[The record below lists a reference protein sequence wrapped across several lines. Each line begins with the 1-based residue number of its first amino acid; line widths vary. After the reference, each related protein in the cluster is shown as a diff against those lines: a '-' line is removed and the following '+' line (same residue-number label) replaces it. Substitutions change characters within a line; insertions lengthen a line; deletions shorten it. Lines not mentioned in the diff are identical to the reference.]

1 MSGHVLI
8 LVACGAAKLDH
19 PAPAETLYC
28 SSHFALML
36 AAARSEAADTM
47 RVCGGTASVAILSA
61 LHGLVD
67 PTTVLKPYNLKMGQ
81 PGSVTAAKVAA
92 QLGHTP
98 PDEIVAMLP
107 AAYLRV
113 LTEAVATL
121 NETGLAD
128 ITVLNAFETAPG
140 IGYQR
145 GVAASLL
152 RTAGRIGNA
161 KRATQNGAARQ

>member
-1 MSGHVLI
+1 VSGHVLI
-8 LVACGAAKLDH
+8 VVACGATKLDH
-19 PAPAETLYC
+19 PAPAEKLYR

-61 LHGLVD
+61 LHGLVN
-67 PTTVLKPYNLKMGQ
+67 PATVLEPYNLTMGQ
-81 PGSVTAAKVAA
+81 PGSITALQVAA
-92 QLGHTP
+92 QLSHTS
-98 PDEIVAMLP
+98 PDEIVALLP

-113 LTEAVATL
+113 LTEAATTL
-121 NETGLAD
+121 NELGIAD
-128 ITVLNAFETAPG
+128 IAVLNAFESAPG

-152 RTAGRIGNA
+152 RTAGRIGNPPP
-161 KRATQNGAARQ
+161 Q

>member
-1 MSGHVLI
+1 MSRHVLI
-8 LVACGAAKLDH
+8 LVACGATKLSK
-19 PAPAETLYC
+19 PAPAENLYC
-28 SSHFALML
+28 SGHFALML

-47 RVCGGTASVAILSA
+47 RVCGGTARVAIVSA

-67 PTTVLKPYNLKMGQ
+67 PTTVLEPYNLKMGQ
-81 PGSVTAAKVAA
+81 LGSITTERVAT
-92 QLGHTP
+92 QLSYAP

-113 LTEAVATL
+113 LTAAVDAL
-121 NETGLAD
+121 NEAGRAD
-128 ITVLNAFETAPG
+128 IAVLNAFETAPG

-152 RTAGRIGNA
+152 RTAGRIGN
-161 KRATQNGAARQ
+161 RP